1 MGKKLSRLSSTASRH
16 LIFSL
21 GWFHFSLPLNPFRM
35 GWFHFSLPLST
46 LQTLSNCPS
55 NPDMLE
61 TVCLTGQLG
70 DGIAHWV
77 EEILFVLG
85 LPLLVIAPRQHIDDV
100 LGS

>member
-1 MGKKLSRLSSTASRH
+1 
-16 LIFSL
+16 
-21 GWFHFSLPLNPFRM
+21 
-35 GWFHFSLPLST
+35 
-46 LQTLSNCPS
+46 
-55 NPDMLE
+55 MLE

-100 LGS
+100 LGSWLQGKYVPGWPHQNLEGEALTMYS

>member
-1 MGKKLSRLSSTASRH
+1 
-16 LIFSL
+16 
-21 GWFHFSLPLNPFRM
+21 
-35 GWFHFSLPLST
+35 
-46 LQTLSNCPS
+46 
-55 NPDMLE
+55 MLE

-85 LPLLVIAPRQHIDDV
+85 LPLVIAPRKHIDDV